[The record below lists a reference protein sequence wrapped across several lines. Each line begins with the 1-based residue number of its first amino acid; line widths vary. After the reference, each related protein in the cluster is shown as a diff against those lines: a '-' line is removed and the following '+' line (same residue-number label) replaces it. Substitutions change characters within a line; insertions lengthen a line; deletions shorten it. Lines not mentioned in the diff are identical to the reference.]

1 MTAICTAIDRGFTI
15 FYKRDISLF
24 AAKLKGLFYNN
35 QTNNHAMQSFR
46 TELENP
52 VVEKDIIDLEKKIR
66 AFREGKIHDEK
77 FRSLR
82 LARGIYGQRQPGVQM
97 VRIKLPFGKVT
108 FKQLLRIADISD
120 KYASSNLHLTTRQD
134 IQIHYVSLDRTPQL
148 WAELEQD
155 DITLREA
162 CGNTV
167 RNVTASPAA
176 GIDPSEPFDV
186 SPYAHATFEYFLRN
200 PVCQEMGRKFK
211 ISFSSSDA
219 DTAFSYIHDI
229 GVIPKINAA
238 GERGF
243 KVLLGGG
250 LGAQPLL
257 ASLVEDFLPEDE
269 LIPYIEA
276 VIRVFDRHG
285 ERNNRNKARLK
296 YLIQKIGLDEV
307 LALTK
312 LERKALKFQKY
323 KINRDAIA
331 EPTLPAEKAFADVE
345 ITNPFRYEQWLATNV
360 FEQKQAGFYGVYVKV
375 TVGDISSDDTRKLVA
390 TLEPLVADEIRVT
403 QNQGLLLKY
412 VRKEALPVLYNGLT
426 ELNLSAPGFDSIADV
441 TTCPGTDTCNLGIS
455 NSMTLARVLEDLIYN
470 EYDELV
476 YNKDIKIKI
485 SGCMNSCGQ
494 HGLAHIGFHGSSLK
508 AGAKVLPSVQVML
521 GGGTVGDG
529 VGRAAER
536 VIKVPAKRA
545 TDVLRKILDDYQAN
559 ATEEET
565 FHAYY
570 DRNGKDYFY
579 QLLKP
584 LADLTTLTDDEF
596 VDWGHQ
602 ETYATAIG
610 VGECAGV
617 IIDLVAT
624 LLYESDEKYGWAA
637 EAFADGR
644 WADAIYHA
652 YNTLISSAKALLLD
666 KSISVST
673 QTGVIKEFDNNYVNT
688 GEVSLEGSFND
699 LVLQINKHEP
709 SEEFAIAYLR
719 HAGDFLNTV
728 KAKREE
734 LVQQ

>member
-1 MTAICTAIDRGFTI
+1 
-15 FYKRDISLF
+15 
-24 AAKLKGLFYNN
+24 
-35 QTNNHAMQSFR
+35 MQSFR

-52 VVEKDIIDLEKKIR
+52 IVEKDIIDLEKKIR

-82 LARGIYGQRQPGVQM
+82 LARGVYGQRQPGVQM

-120 KYASSNLHLTTRQD
+120 KYASHNLHLTTRQD

-167 RNVTASPAA
+167 RNVTSSPAS
-176 GIDPSEPFDV
+176 GIDPAEPFDV
-186 SPYAHATFEYFLRN
+186 SPYAQAVFEYFLRN
-200 PVCQEMGRKFK
+200 PICQEMGRKFK
-211 ISFSSSDA
+211 IAFSSSDA

-229 GVIPKINAA
+229 GLIPKLNNKN
-238 GERGF
+238 ERGF
-243 KVLLGGG
+243 KVMLGGG

-257 ASLVEDFLPEDE
+257 ASIVEDFLPEDQ

-276 VIRVFDRHG
+276 IIRVFDRHG

-296 YLIQKIGLDEV
+296 YLIQKIGLTEV
-307 LALTK
+307 LLLAEM
-312 LERKALKFQKY
+312 ERKALKVKTY
-323 KINRDAIA
+323 PINRDSVPGPAI
-331 EPTLPAEKAFADVE
+331 PQQIE
-345 ITNPFRYEQWLATNV
+345 IPEVTINNPLRYEQWLITNV
-360 FEQKQAGFYGVYVKV
+360 FEQKQQGFYGVYVKV
-375 TVGDISSDDTRKLVA
+375 PVGDIPSATARKLVDA
-390 TLEPLVADEIRVT
+390 IRPYVADEIRIT

-412 VRKEALPVLYNGLT
+412 VRKEALPALYNGLT
-426 ELNLSAPGFDSIADV
+426 ELELSAPGFDSPADV

-455 NSMTLARVLEDLIYN
+455 NSMTLSRVLEDLIYN
-470 EYDELV
+470 EYEDLI
-476 YNKDIKIKI
+476 YNREIKIKI

-508 AGAKVLPSVQVML
+508 AGAKVLPSVQVLL

-529 VGRAAER
+529 VGRAAEK

-545 TDVLRKILDDYQAN
+545 THVLRAVLNNYKENSIED
-559 ATEEET
+559 ET
-565 FHAYY
+565 FNDYY
-570 DRNGKDYFY
+570 DRQGKDYFY

-584 LADLTTLTDDEF
+584 LADLSTLTDEEF

-602 ETYATAIG
+602 ETFATAIG

-617 IIDLVAT
+617 VIDLVAT
-624 LLYESDEKYGWAA
+624 LLYEADEKFGWSN

-652 YNTLISSAKALLLD
+652 YNTFISSAKALLLD
-666 KSISVST
+666 KNINSST
-673 QTGVIKEFDNNYVNT
+673 QAGIIKEFDNHYITT
-688 GEVSLEGSFND
+688 GEIKIDGTFND
-699 LVLQINKHEP
+699 LVLQINKNEP
-709 SEEFAIAYLR
+709 SEGFAKTYIKEA
-719 HAGDFLNTV
+719 ADFLSAV
-728 KAKREE
+728 KTKREE
-734 LVQQ
+734 LVQS

>member
-1 MTAICTAIDRGFTI
+1 
-15 FYKRDISLF
+15 
-24 AAKLKGLFYNN
+24 
-35 QTNNHAMQSFR
+35 MQSFR

-97 VRIKLPFGKVT
+97 IRIKLPFGKIS
-108 FKQLLRIADISD
+108 FKQILKIADIADEYGSG
-120 KYASSNLHLTTRQD
+120 NLHLTTRQD

-167 RNVTASPAA
+167 RNVTSSPAS
-176 GIDPSEPFDV
+176 GIDPDEPFDV
-186 SPYAHATFEYFLRN
+186 SPYAQATFEYFLRN
-200 PVCQEMGRKFK
+200 PICQDMGRKFK
-211 ISFSSSDA
+211 ISFSSGEA

-229 GVIPKINAA
+229 GAIPKINDK

-243 KVLLGGG
+243 KIMLGGG

-257 ASLVEDFLPEDE
+257 ASIVEDFLPEDQ

-276 VIRVFDRHG
+276 IIRVFDRHG

-296 YLIQKIGLDEV
+296 FLIQKIGLPEV
-307 LALTK
+307 LSLAAA
-312 LERKALKFQKY
+312 ERT
-323 KINRDAIA
+323 AIKNKSFVIDRTTV
-331 EPTLPAEKAFADVE
+331 PQPPLPAE
-345 ITNPFRYEQWLATNV
+345 ITIPAVNIANPLRYEQWLITNV
-360 FEQKQAGFYGVYVKV
+360 FEQKQKDFYGVYIKV
-375 TVGDISSDDTRKLVA
+375 PVGDIPTATARKLIDA
-390 TLEPLVADEIRVT
+390 IKPYVADEIRIT

-412 VRKEALPVLYNGLT
+412 VRKEALPALYQGLT
-426 ELNLSAPGFDSIADV
+426 EIDLSAPGFESLADV

-455 NSMTLARVLEDLIYN
+455 NSMTLSRVLEDLIYN
-470 EYDELV
+470 EYEELIF
-476 YNKDIKIKI
+476 NKEIKIKI

-508 AGAKVLPSVQVML
+508 AGTRVLPSVQVLL

-529 VGRAAER
+529 VGRAAEK

-545 TDVLRKILDDYQAN
+545 TAVLRAVLDNYNAK
-559 ATEEET
+559 ATENES

-570 DRNGKDYFY
+570 DRQGKDYFY

-584 LADLTTLTDDEF
+584 LADLTTLTEDEF

-602 ETYATAIG
+602 ETFATAIG
-610 VGECAGV
+610 VGECASV

-624 LLYESDEKYGWAA
+624 LLYECDEKLGWANEAYA
-637 EAFADGR
+637 EKR

-652 YNTLISSAKALLLD
+652 YNTFVGSAKALLLD
-666 KSISVST
+666 KSISSST
-673 QTGVIKEFDNNYVNT
+673 QTGVIREFDNNYVAT
-688 GEVSLEGSFND
+688 GDFKLEGTFND
-699 LVLQINKHEP
+699 LVLQINQNEP
-709 SEEFAIAYLR
+709 SETFATAYIKQATEFLTA
-719 HAGDFLNTV
+719 V

-734 LVQQ
+734 LVQS